1 MQKIHIDDF
10 YRKVVPD
17 GTPDCEPDPGF
28 NYDKARKTTYLFLE
42 IIFGQVFV
50 DKIHVGFNQQVNCIL
65 PCHGG
70 KYFSQILK
78 IFLSCPATKGS
89 TWTTSLSA
97 LILCFMRRR
106 SSFSHGWK
114 MTTQHWGNPYAIA
127 MGLKTCKYE
136 NISITNFK
144 GLARLQ
150 ITSLVLSMWPPDTMV
165 QGASIWS
172 KSNKTSTKHMFF
184 LGWK

>member
-70 KYFSQILK
+70 EN
-78 IFLSCPATKGS
+78 
-89 TWTTSLSA
+89 
-97 LILCFMRRR
+97 
-106 SSFSHGWK
+106 FSHSLKNIFILPCHKGIYLDNLTLCTDPMFYEK
-114 MTTQHWGNPYAIA
+114 ALQLLPKLENDNTTLRLSLCNCNGIKN
-127 MGLKTCKYE
+127 
-136 NISITNFK
+136 
-144 GLARLQ
+144 LQ
-150 ITSLVLSMWPPDTMV
+150 I
-165 QGASIWS
+165 
-172 KSNKTSTKHMFF
+172 
-184 LGWK
+184 